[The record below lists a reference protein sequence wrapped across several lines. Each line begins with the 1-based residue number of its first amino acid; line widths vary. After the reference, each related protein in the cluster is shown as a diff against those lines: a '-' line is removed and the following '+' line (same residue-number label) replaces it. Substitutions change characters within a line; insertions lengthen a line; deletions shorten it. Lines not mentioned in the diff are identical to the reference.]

1 MNIIPEVKQ
10 IIDNIKNSNYF
21 WVDLPVTIP
30 IKYLKQIPFPIA
42 IGNNDLLAYVLALNE
57 NRAYE
62 KVYDY
67 LNSVD
72 DSDIMND

>member
-1 MNIIPEVKQ
+1 MNILPEVKQ

-21 WVDLPVTIP
+21 WVDLPMTIS
-30 IKYLKQIPFPIA
+30 IKYLKRIPFTVA
-42 IGNNDLLAYVLALNE
+42 IGNNELLAYVLAANE
-57 NRAYE
+57 NEAYE

-72 DSDIMND
+72 DSDTIL

>member
-21 WVDLPVTIP
+21 WVDLPMTIS

-42 IGNNDLLAYVLALNE
+42 IGNNDILAYVLALNE
-57 NRAYE
+57 NEAYD
-62 KVYDY
+62 KVYNY
-67 LNSVD
+67 LNNVD
-72 DSDIMND
+72 DSDTIS

>member
-21 WVDLPVTIP
+21 WVDLPMTIP
-30 IKYLKQIPFPIA
+30 IKYLKQTPFPIA
-42 IGNNDLLAYVLALNE
+42 IGNNEILAYVLALNE
-57 NRAYE
+57 NQAYE

>member
-21 WVDLPVTIP
+21 WVDLPMTIP
-30 IKYLKQIPFPIA
+30 IKYLKQTPFPIA
-42 IGNNDLLAYVLALNE
+42 IGNNDILAYVLALNE
-57 NRAYE
+57 NEAYE
-62 KVYDY
+62 KMYDY

-72 DSDIMND
+72 DSDTIS

>member
-21 WVDLPVTIP
+21 WVDLPMTIP
-30 IKYLKQIPFPIA
+30 IKYLKQTPFPIG
-42 IGNNDLLAYVLALNE
+42 IGNNEILAYVLALNE
-57 NRAYE
+57 NQAYE

>member
-1 MNIIPEVKQ
+1 MNILPEVKQ

-21 WVDLPVTIP
+21 WVDLPMTLSL
-30 IKYLKQIPFPIA
+30 KYLKQIPFPVA
-42 IGNNDLLAYVLALNE
+42 IGDNVLLAYVLAPNE
-57 NRAYE
+57 NQAYE

-72 DSDIMND
+72 DSDTLL

>member
-21 WVDLPVTIP
+21 WVDLPITIP

-42 IGNNDLLAYVLALNE
+42 IGNNEILAYVLALNE
-57 NRAYE
+57 DGAYE

-72 DSDIMND
+72 DPDIIP

>member
-21 WVDLPVTIP
+21 WVDLPMTIP

-57 NRAYE
+57 NQAYE

-72 DSDIMND
+72 DSDIIDD

>member
-21 WVDLPVTIP
+21 WVDLPMTIP

-57 NRAYE
+57 DGAYE

>member
-21 WVDLPVTIP
+21 WVDLPMTIP

-42 IGNNDLLAYVLALNE
+42 IGNNEILAYVLALNE
-57 NRAYE
+57 DESYG
-62 KVYDY
+62 KMYDY

>member
-57 NRAYE
+57 NQAYE

>member
-10 IIDNIKNSNYF
+10 VIDNIKNSNYF
-21 WVDLPVTIP
+21 WVDLPMTIP
-30 IKYLKQIPFPIA
+30 IKYLKTIPFPVA
-42 IGNNDLLAYVLALNE
+42 IGHNELLAYVLAVNE
-57 NRAYE
+57 NEAYE

-72 DSDIMND
+72 DSDTIF

>member
-21 WVDLPVTIP
+21 WVDLPITIP

-42 IGNNDLLAYVLALNE
+42 IGNNDILAYVLAPNE
-57 NRAYE
+57 NEAYD
-62 KVYDY
+62 KVYNY

-72 DSDIMND
+72 DSDTIS

>member
-1 MNIIPEVKQ
+1 MNILPEVKQ

-21 WVDLPVTIP
+21 WVDLPMSIP
-30 IKYLKQIPFPIA
+30 VRYLKQIPFPVA
-42 IGNNDLLAYVLALNE
+42 IGDNVLLAYVLAPNE
-57 NRAYE
+57 NQAYE

-72 DSDIMND
+72 DSDTLI

>member
-21 WVDLPVTIP
+21 WVDLPMTIP
-30 IKYLKQIPFPIA
+30 IKYLKQTPFPIA
-42 IGNNDLLAYVLALNE
+42 IGNNDILAYVLALNE
-57 NRAYE
+57 NEAYE
-62 KVYDY
+62 KLYDY

-72 DSDIMND
+72 DSDIIL

>member
-10 IIDNIKNSNYF
+10 TIDNIKNSNYF
-21 WVDLPVTIP
+21 WVDLPMTVP

-57 NRAYE
+57 NQAYE

-72 DSDIMND
+72 DSDIMNE